1 MKQLFLLLAAVVLS
15 FGFGACADNTNNST
29 PSHTATHK
37 PVPPGSGGRGDTPG
51 IHAESQNPR

>member
-1 MKQLFLLLAAVVLS
+1 MKSLLLLLAAAALS
-15 FGFGACADNTNNST
+15 FGFEACANHSSGQQAK
-29 PSHTATHK
+29 PK